1 VSDTD
6 SRRNWA
12 RKRSSEARGGGKT
25 ADFRRVRRLKQS
37 NTIMNH
43 PAKQLGAWLMGR
55 RQRQGFVAR
64 VFAGQIEL
72 GPAEY
77 AEAEAGVVRWIG
89 EDQERLICQVLTLS
103 PAERQEFL
111 KLLAQARAAKP
122 LEFADIFTRERLE
135 PVRLRCEGRKRMTK
149 ADKKA
154 IVDAVFAP
162 LA

>member
-1 VSDTD
+1 
-6 SRRNWA
+6 
-12 RKRSSEARGGGKT
+12 
-25 ADFRRVRRLKQS
+25 
-37 NTIMNH
+37 MNH
-43 PAKQLGAWLMGR
+43 PAKQLGAWLKAR

-77 AEAEAGVVRWIG
+77 AEAEAGIVRWIG
-89 EDQERLICQVLTLS
+89 HDQEGLICQVLTLS
-103 PAERQEFL
+103 PAERQEFF
-111 KLLAQARAAKP
+111 KLLAQARAGRP
-122 LEFADIFTRERLE
+122 LEFADIFTREQLE

-149 ADKKA
+149 ADKEA

>member
-1 VSDTD
+1 LP
-6 SRRNWA
+6 SRGQGET
-12 RKRSSEARGGGKT
+12 KRQT
-25 ADFRRVRRLKQS
+25 
-37 NTIMNH
+37 TIMKH
-43 PAKQLGAWLMGR
+43 PAKELGAWLKAR
-55 RQRQGFVAR
+55 RQQHGLVAR

-89 EDQERLICQVLTLS
+89 QEQEGLICQVLTLS

-111 KLLAQARAAKP
+111 RLLAQARTAKP
-122 LEFADIFTRERLE
+122 LEFADIFTREQLE
-135 PVRLRCEGRKRMTK
+135 PVRLRCEGRKRMTR

>member
-1 VSDTD
+1 ML
-6 SRRNWA
+6 
-12 RKRSSEARGGGKT
+12 EA
-25 ADFRRVRRLKQS
+25 
-37 NTIMNH
+37 
-43 PAKQLGAWLMGR
+43 R
-55 RQRQGFVAR
+55 RQRQGLVAR

-89 EDQERLICQVLTLS
+89 PDQKRLICQVLLLS
-103 PAERQEFL
+103 GAERQEFL
-111 KLLAQARAAKP
+111 KLLVQARAANP
-122 LEFADIFTRERLE
+122 LEFADIFTRRQLE
-135 PVRLRCEGRKRMTK
+135 PVRLRRDGRKRLTQ